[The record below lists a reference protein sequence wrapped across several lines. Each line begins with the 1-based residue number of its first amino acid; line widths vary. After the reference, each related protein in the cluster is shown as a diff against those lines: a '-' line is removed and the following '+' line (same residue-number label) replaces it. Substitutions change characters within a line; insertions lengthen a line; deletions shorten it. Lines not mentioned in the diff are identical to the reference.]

1 MSRPCKAVAYGMP
14 RDDAYRALTLSA
26 TEILGLDERTGSIDP
41 GKRADLIRTN
51 GDPLQI
57 LSHVERMWIG
67 GEEVPLVSKHTRLYE
82 QFGNRRTIPVTVD
95 AATPPVPDG
104 N

>member
-1 MSRPCKAVAYGMP
+1 M
-14 RDDAYRALTLSA
+14 
-26 TEILGLDERTGSIDP
+26 GSIDP
-41 GKRADLIRTN
+41 GKRADLILTN

-82 QFGNRRTIPVTVD
+82 QFRDRRTTPVTVD
-95 AATPPVPDG
+95 AASTSTPGG